1 MYRTLIIIL
10 FLWADTKLFSSE
22 HSVNYSFTQLSIEQG
37 LSQAT
42 VQSILLD
49 HKGTLWIGT
58 QNGLNSYT
66 QEGIKTYLHHSDDP
80 HSLPS
85 NYINHLT
92 EDSLGNLWIATPKGL
107 ALYDAEQDRFNT
119 TISQAIYSSI
129 KVKGG
134 IWFGSENTIY
144 CYDYHSKKTK
154 IIHIKKQEKKKNI
167 NMVDY
172 RIQKMVYLLV
182 QLSNSTI

>member
-107 ALYDAEQDRFNT
+107 ALYDAEQDRF
-119 TISQAIYSSI
+119 
-129 KVKGG
+129 
-134 IWFGSENTIY
+134 
-144 CYDYHSKKTK
+144 
-154 IIHIKKQEKKKNI
+154 
-167 NMVDY
+167 
-172 RIQKMVYLLV
+172 
-182 QLSNSTI
+182 

>member
-154 IIHIKKQEKKKNI
+154 IIHIKKQEKKKTLWNI
-167 NMVDY
+167 CF
-172 RIQKMVYLLV
+172 
-182 QLSNSTI
+182 

>member
-119 TISQAIYSSI
+119 TIYNPQIQISAESETKRSI
-129 KVKGG
+129 FREKDKTKR
-134 IWFGSENTIY
+134 SKKESAQ
-144 CYDYHSKKTK
+144 HSKSRNKSFVMTS
-154 IIHIKKQEKKKNI
+154 
-167 NMVDY
+167 VSA
-172 RIQKMVYLLV
+172 L
-182 QLSNSTI
+182 